1 MITGLPRRRRG
12 VAEGRRLARLR
23 NVVRDERGSTLV
35 EFTIIAPMLVVL
47 WVGVLQFGPIL
58 QSKIILQNAVYQ
70 GAQLMGASRTDATIY
85 TDTDQS
91 VQRRRGR
98 SGGGRDGHRVHL
110 QRQRRV
116 VCGLRHRHRSARS
129 SIGAAQGHAAQVS
142 ASYPCVLANGVFNFH
157 SACTVTATES
167 ALIQ

>member
-23 NVVRDERGSTLV
+23 SVLRDERGSTLV

-85 TDTDQS
+85 TDTINQFNAAAGALAAGATVTVS
-91 VQRRRGR
+91 ICNA
-98 SGGGRDGHRVHL
+98 SGASCAACATDAL
-110 QRQRRV
+110 
-116 VCGLRHRHRSARS
+116 CAS